1 VAENGI
7 PQSVIAFLAEE
18 IDSVLEL
25 EVLLLLRESAP
36 QQLCAQDLANT
47 LKIDATWAK
56 QQMEKFATR
65 GILTRV
71 AGAEPC
77 FTYLPSTPGRDA
89 IIKLVADAYAT
100 HRVRVVSLIFSKPTS
115 NLKSFADAF
124 RIRRDK
130 TDG

>member
-1 VAENGI
+1 MAENGI
-7 PQSVIAFLAEE
+7 PQSVITFLAEE

-56 QQMEKFATR
+56 QQMEKFTTR
-65 GILTRV
+65 GILTP
-71 AGAEPC
+71 APGAESC
-77 FTYLPSTPGRDA
+77 FTYAPSKPERDEV
-89 IIKLVADAYAT
+89 IKLVADAYAT

-124 RIRRDK
+124 RIRKDK
-130 TDG
+130 E